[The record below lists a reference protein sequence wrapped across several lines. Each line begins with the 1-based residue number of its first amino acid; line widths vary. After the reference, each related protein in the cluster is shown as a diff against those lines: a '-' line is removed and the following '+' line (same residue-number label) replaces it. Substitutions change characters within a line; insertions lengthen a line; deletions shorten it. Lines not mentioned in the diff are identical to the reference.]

1 MAAAAPGGAGGACA
15 VAGLRTGGALQGT
28 RVRWESAA
36 GSPSAQ
42 KAPPT
47 RQTSKTPV
55 YPPGQRHPAGL
66 LLAEKGPVYQPGQQ
80 GPVYPPG
87 QRHPAGFLLTEK
99 NPVHPPGQRAEARTR
114 GQP

>member
-15 VAGLRTGGALQGT
+15 VAALRTGGALQGT

-47 RQTSKTPV
+47 RQTSKT
-55 YPPGQRHPAGL
+55 A
-66 LLAEKGPVYQPGQQ
+66 
-80 GPVYPPG
+80 VYPPG

-99 NPVHPPGQRAEARTR
+99 NPVYPPEERAEARTR
-114 GQP
+114 GQS